1 MSKKI
6 SISPQVSIYV
16 NDAMLDMLDNISNAG
31 KLSLNSVNDQ
41 QKMLLKQMH
50 ERNLLIRKRRNNDIS
65 YSIRPGINWY

>member
-16 NDAMLDMLDNISNAG
+16 NDAMLDMLDNISNVG